1 MNSGSS
7 GGSSGSSSSSSRSTN
22 NAVLRMMAILPHAT
36 GNGLRLLLQAL
47 NVITQPMKY
56 STRTM
61 KILEETYD
69 ATTATGGT
77 GGSGGSGGSAPP
89 TILTSG
95 IIPTLYRLTSHR
107 SKKSGR
113 QSFREKN
120 KKKTIL
126 QILSIRKN
134 QQECTISDG
143 VHFMSVKLPKST
155 CCYCAA
161 TVQSNCILL
170 THC

>member
-1 MNSGSS
+1 
-7 GGSSGSSSSSSRSTN
+7 
-22 NAVLRMMAILPHAT
+22 MAILPHAT
-36 GNGLRLLLQAL
+36 GNGLRLLLNAL

-61 KILEETYD
+61 NILEETYD
-69 ATTATGGT
+69 KERNTANTANTTIDATTGGT
-77 GGSGGSGGSAPP
+77 SGTSGASGTGGTDGSDGSDGSALP
-89 TILTSG
+89 TILTQG
-95 IIPTLYRLTSHR
+95 IIPTLHRLTSNR

-113 QSFREKN
+113 QTFREKN

-126 QILSIRKN
+126 QILSIRRN

-155 CCYCAA
+155 CDLC
-161 TVQSNCILL
+161 
-170 THC
+170 